1 MKKQLFYIAMCSSLV
16 FSTSCSDDIDIIH
29 EQNEPTY
36 VSASAGGYTE
46 TRLGFDDTDASILK
60 LSWRNEIN
68 SNPETFYGLKSTGG
82 SGLKFTQTA
91 RVTEKNSTFISQEFT
106 SGWNNTTLSDGTYNL
121 LYPAAA
127 AFESVFGVNNISTAE
142 IILPLSGQTGKL
154 EELERF
160 FYMTR
165 NAIYAY

>member
-1 MKKQLFYIAMCSSLV
+1 MRKQLFYIAMCSSLV
-16 FSTSCSDDIDIIH
+16 FSASCSDDIDIIH

-60 LSWRNEIN
+60 LSWRDEID

-91 RVTEKNSTFISQEFT
+91 RVTEKNST
-106 SGWNNTTLSDGTYNL
+106 
-121 LYPAAA
+121 
-127 AFESVFGVNNISTAE
+127 
-142 IILPLSGQTGKL
+142 
-154 EELERF
+154 
-160 FYMTR
+160 
-165 NAIYAY
+165 